1 MFDVLGSLRRLE
13 KVIIVISEKNDI
25 SDGGW
30 ECLSKSTSLKEFKVK
45 IGEGCRLLD
54 EGVQSMSK
62 ISQNV
67 RSLEALSIDI
77 GEGNEISEETWK
89 NFMKNM
95 DLDKLM

>member
-45 IGEGCRLLD
+45 IGEGCRLLN
-54 EGVQSMSK
+54 EGLYSISK
-62 ISQNV
+62 ISENV
-67 RSLEALSIDI
+67 RLEALSIEV
-77 GEGNEISEETWK
+77 GEGNEINEETWK